1 MMRFFSFLTNTL
13 LGRRRHPLKTL
24 QASVAAALL
33 ALITSFTLQAASAQ
47 STPQATPAPPTTDST
62 KPATAEP
69 LTSPAADTRAPAL
82 NIAKRLVELD
92 DEIEKQEIELRKF
105 RRSIRGLSESQLSVE
120 QKGELEA
127 RTNDLRILKAAFEQI
142 ALGGLDT
149 GPLQPEQSQSYDWQA
164 ELLDVMRPVLASLKD
179 LTDKPRRVE
188 NTRQRINQLER
199 QISVTRDALASL
211 QELGSTVTDKDVR
224 AELETMTTKW
234 SQRQLEFSSQ
244 RDVAQIQLTSMLE
257 ETRSNWEIVRE
268 AGIDFF
274 EGRGLTLIIAM
285 AAAISVW
292 LLIRVLLSL
301 VRRIRRLGDKA
312 GKTRKARLRRDRAL
326 KYLSRFFTGLLMAI
340 AVLATFYV
348 RSDVFLLALSILII
362 VGLGIG
368 LRQILPRFYAEIRL
382 LLDFGAVRDSERL
395 LYEGVPMQVKEMS
408 TFAILANPLLKGFIR
423 LPLSELTERNSHPA
437 ANDPWFP
444 TRPDDYVKLEDGS
457 FAQVIEQSVDTVVLR
472 QLGSVRHI
480 QTAAFFAAA
489 PTNLS
494 QDGFLVP
501 VTFGIGYRHQAISLT
516 EVPDKIRMAVEQ
528 AVQAADWGEHC
539 TGVIVDFKEAAA
551 SSLDY
556 LVLLKMTGE
565 AASSYYS
572 IGRAVQQALVALCN
586 EQDWEIP
593 FAQLTVHQAGS

>member
-1 MMRFFSFLTNTL
+1 MMRLFAFLMTTL
-13 LGRRRHPLKTL
+13 IGHRRRSSKTSRPWG
-24 QASVAAALL
+24 AVALL
-33 ALITSFTLQAASAQ
+33 TLMTSLTLQAANAQ
-47 STPQATPAPPTTDST
+47 STPQSKPAPPANETA
-62 KPATAEP
+62 KPATAES
-69 LTSPAADTRAPAL
+69 LDPAAADSRTPAL

-92 DEIEKQEIELRKF
+92 DEIEKQEIALRKF
-105 RRSIRGLSESQLSVE
+105 RRSIRGLTENQLSVE
-120 QKGELEA
+120 QKNELDT
-127 RTNDLRILKAAFEQI
+127 RTSDLRSLKAAFEQI

-149 GPLQPEQSQSYDWQA
+149 GPLQPEQPKSYDWQA

-211 QELGSTVTDKDVR
+211 QELGGTVTDKDVR
-224 AELETMTTKW
+224 AELDAMTTKW

-244 RDVAQIQLTSMLE
+244 RDVAQIQLTSMLD

-274 EGRGLTLIIAM
+274 EGRGLTLIIAV

-301 VRRIRRLGDKA
+301 LRRIRRLGDKA

-348 RSDVFLLALSILII
+348 RSDVFLLALSILVI
-362 VGLGIG
+362 VGLGLG
-368 LRQILPRFYAEIRL
+368 LRHILPRFYAEIRL

-408 TFAILANPLLKGFIR
+408 TFAILANPLLKGFVR
-423 LPLSELTERNSHPA
+423 LPLNELTERNSHPI

-444 TRPDDYVKLEDGS
+444 THQHDYVMFEDGS

-472 QLGSVRHI
+472 QLGSVRHM
-480 QTAAFFAAA
+480 QTAEFFAAA
-489 PTNLS
+489 LTNLS

-516 EVPDKIRMAVEQ
+516 EVPDKIRLAVEQ

-551 SSLDY
+551 SSLNY
-556 LVLLKMTGE
+556 LVLLKMTGD

-572 IGRAVQQALVALCN
+572 IGRAVQQTLVALCN

-593 FAQLTVHQAGS
+593 FAQLTVHQADG